1 MKKPN
6 IVFLIQDQMQQQV
19 LREESG
25 CIMPNLWQMMED
37 SVEFERAYSCNAVCS
52 PARASLMTGVLP
64 HIHGMVD
71 CTHTVPQYRAD
82 YDDTLDT
89 FTRVLSEE
97 GYHVS
102 YYGKWHIERTHELEK
117 FGIEDYITERNIPG
131 MNVTMQKRV
140 VLKNTGYADRVV
152 CGVFEE
158 GIDHTEEYYV
168 YQKAMDDIEK
178 HRNDSRPFCTFIST
192 YAPHDPYCV
201 PREVYE
207 QYEKSDLGLP
217 HSFDDEMKDKPV
229 IYQRMRSAIGTLTEN
244 DFRMAKRCY
253 YSYCTLVDIQIG
265 KLISYLKENQLYENT
280 MIVCMSDHGDL
291 MGAHGLMMKSVEPFE
306 EIYHIPLIMKLPYQK
321 QAGEKKKFYI
331 GTCEVAPTVL
341 EILGCRPLKGKYVNQ
356 SVVPYMTG
364 EKADS
369 HFAFAEF
376 FGQRFAYTQ
385 RICWK
390 DNLKYLF
397 NAFDNDELYD
407 LDKDP
412 DELTNL
418 NTHSEYQE
426 KKEELCELMW
436 EQIKKTDDMTML
448 DAEYYL
454 MRFAPVG
461 PGEKKRN
468 NAYSIYNKSF

>member
-280 MIVCMSDHGDL
+280 MWS
-291 MGAHGLMMKSVEPFE
+291 
-306 EIYHIPLIMKLPYQK
+306 
-321 QAGEKKKFYI
+321 
-331 GTCEVAPTVL
+331 
-341 EILGCRPLKGKYVNQ
+341 YV
-356 SVVPYMTG
+356 
-364 EKADS
+364 K
-369 HFAFAEF
+369 
-376 FGQRFAYTQ
+376 
-385 RICWK
+385 I
-390 DNLKYLF
+390 
-397 NAFDNDELYD
+397 
-407 LDKDP
+407 
-412 DELTNL
+412 
-418 NTHSEYQE
+418 
-426 KKEELCELMW
+426 
-436 EQIKKTDDMTML
+436 
-448 DAEYYL
+448 
-454 MRFAPVG
+454 
-461 PGEKKRN
+461 
-468 NAYSIYNKSF
+468 

>member
-19 LREESG
+19 LHEQSG
-25 CIMPNLWQMMED
+25 CIMPNLHRLMED
-37 SVEFERAYSCNAVCS
+37 SIEFERAYSCNAVCS

-64 HIHGMVD
+64 HVHGMVD
-71 CTHTVPQYRAD
+71 CTHTVPPYRAE
-82 YDDTLDT
+82 YDETLDT
-89 FTRVLSEE
+89 FTRALQDE

-102 YYGKWHIERTHELEK
+102 YYGKWHIERTHELKK

-131 MNVTMQKRV
+131 MNVTMQERV
-140 VLKNTGYADRVV
+140 TLKTPGYADKLV

-158 GIDHTEEYYV
+158 GIDHTEEHYV
-168 YQKAMDDIEK
+168 YEKAIADIEK
-178 HRNDSRPFCTFIST
+178 HRTEDRPFCTFIST

-207 QYEKSDLGLP
+207 QYDNVELCLP
-217 HSFDDEMKDKPV
+217 RSFEDKMEDKPV
-229 IYQRMRSAIGTLTEN
+229 IYRRMKSALSPLSEN
-244 DFRMAKRCY
+244 DFKMAQRCY

-265 KLISYLKENQLYENT
+265 RLTEYLKNNQLYDNT
-280 MIVCMSDHGDL
+280 LIVCMSDHGDL
-291 MGAHGLMMKSVEPFE
+291 MGAHGLMMKSVESFE
-306 EIYHIPLIMKLPYQK
+306 EIYHIPLIMKLPDQK

-341 EILGCRPLKGKYVNQ
+341 DMVGCRPLKGEYVSQ
-356 SVVPYMTG
+356 SVVPYIMENMT
-364 EKADS
+364 DS

-390 DNLKYLF
+390 DGLKYVF

-407 LDKDP
+407 LENDP
-412 DELTNL
+412 NELVNL
-418 NTHSEYQE
+418 NTHPEYQE
-426 KKEELCELMW
+426 KKKELCNLMW
-436 EQIKKTDDMTML
+436 DQIKKTDDMTMA

-461 PGEKKRN
+461 PGKKKKN
-468 NAYSIYNKSF
+468 DAYSIYNKSF